1 MEKKLSICIP
11 TFNRDHFL
19 QQLLV
24 FIENELDSFQPINL
38 LLDLLKQV

>member
-24 FIENELDSFQPINL
+24 FIENELDSLSCELASKI
-38 LLDLLKQV
+38 